1 MIGRGIVLALGLGII
16 AFGGSTLHCVFSEH
30 ETQCAARGAR
40 DARSRRLSDADAS
53 AKHLTWPSQ
62 CSRHEW
68 LGMMKCQFAPLSTG
82 CHEGRDAWYDAGCLC
97 DYDQYLWKGATPIGY
112 VWTMMA
118 LGKTYPEMA
127 AESGCLEDTTLCKP
141 PSDGDVRLSAYGKD
155 TAGALEVYAGGDWL
169 QAVGTLSNA
178 SATAVCGRLGF
189 KVGALRSKPVAGD
202 GLVWDGGATMLALGA
217 DAAAPHPSD
226 LLALRRQ
233 PSEAEAATPMP
244 RVRLE
249 CDVSGVAGCYFR
261 ADGVRVCVVD
271 GKARTR
277 ADYPEGR
284 PTMACGTAGSFFLTP
299 ELAVRQGLADSH
311 VLGGPRGACDAEKQA
326 WARTCHGAM
335 LIALLCWLG
344 AVSFVASC
352 IGFAGLRGGPGRR
365 WSSVSGGGASGNS
378 DSAPLREGADERAHA
393 ARSDAPEHAQQRQL
407 ADGDSRQSTSLAA
420 AGGGPVAPGCC
431 VCQ

>member
-178 SATAVCGRLGF
+178 SATAVCGRLGACP
-189 KVGALRSKPVAGD
+189 VSCARHIAPCGLSLR
-202 GLVWDGGATMLALGA
+202 
-217 DAAAPHPSD
+217 AAANAQPQRTLPSHRACRRLACHHSQITHYTNFQYMEPHRH
-226 LLALRRQ
+226 LA
-233 PSEAEAATPMP
+233 
-244 RVRLE
+244 RL
-249 CDVSGVAGCYFR
+249 S
-261 ADGVRVCVVD
+261 
-271 GKARTR
+271 
-277 ADYPEGR
+277 
-284 PTMACGTAGSFFLTP
+284 
-299 ELAVRQGLADSH
+299 
-311 VLGGPRGACDAEKQA
+311 
-326 WARTCHGAM
+326 
-335 LIALLCWLG
+335 
-344 AVSFVASC
+344 
-352 IGFAGLRGGPGRR
+352 
-365 WSSVSGGGASGNS
+365 
-378 DSAPLREGADERAHA
+378 
-393 ARSDAPEHAQQRQL
+393 
-407 ADGDSRQSTSLAA
+407 
-420 AGGGPVAPGCC
+420 
-431 VCQ
+431 